1 MRIASVEAVPKAG
14 IFKFL
19 APRAFS
25 PKDSSSQRSPK
36 SKRRKH
42 ITTELNLWTWTQRGW
57 ESLVLISLT
66 SLPPTSP
73 YPFPSYWTVRKM
85 FVWDKQIL
93 SQWKN
98 YHTTKNEW
106 TGSFFLC
113 LSFCVSKYFYNAS
126 YSFWIGEDP
135 DDLNQG
141 YFWDSQDFCGSP
153 WWLNFAPEIT
163 VQAVDIWQHGN
174 LVSG

>member
-1 MRIASVEAVPKAG
+1 MRIVSVEAFPKAG

-36 SKRRKH
+36 SKQRRH
-42 ITTELNLWTWTQRGW
+42 ITTELNLWTWTLRGW

-66 SLPPTSP
+66 SLPPTSR
-73 YPFPSYWTVRKM
+73 YPFPSYYIIRKM

-106 TGSFFLC
+106 TGSFFSSVSPFVFPNISIMHHI
-113 LSFCVSKYFYNAS
+113 LSGLGKILMILTRGTSGIAKTFV
-126 YSFWIGEDP
+126 
-135 DDLNQG
+135 DLYG
-141 YFWDSQDFCGSP
+141 D
-153 WWLNFAPEIT
+153 
-163 VQAVDIWQHGN
+163 
-174 LVSG
+174 